1 MRGLGGAEGDVM
13 ERTGSTQSAKQRLS
27 LLLTRCRESVDRDL
41 EFLGSKARHPN
52 RLGKRLT
59 QEEVAEAAGIT
70 REWYAALERGRQIRV
85 SPVVLS
91 RIADTLAMTDEERG
105 ILFTLAVPELTN
117 VSLREESRDLLE
129 SMSSLHGIVRRL
141 FAASAENEILT
152 ILSEE
157 IATRYKGAAF
167 CGANHQEAL
176 GKITFPAVIA
186 DKRLVSQFSE
196 VLYGFQQNFNAA
208 QMDEA
213 ALYGV
218 LVEPGQVGDRSELHS
233 NLTVRPQL
241 QRIFA
246 EARLGD
252 ATFLVSHVRSTLDYR
267 AILFTYFGEA
277 RHFTEMERAEMCTF
291 GDLASLALP
300 RAPSVKHAQ
309 TGHKEYRVTPD
320 DSESRPL

>member
-1 MRGLGGAEGDVM
+1 MGGEGDVK
-13 ERTGSTQSAKQRLS
+13 ERTGSAQSAKQRLS
-27 LLLTRCRESVDRDL
+27 LLLMRCRESVDRDV

-105 ILFTLAVPELTN
+105 ILFTLAVPELTH
-117 VSLREESRDLLE
+117 VSLRKESRDLLE
-129 SMSSLHGIVRRL
+129 SMSSQHRIVRRL
-141 FAASAENEILT
+141 FAASAENEILP

-157 IATRYKGAAF
+157 IATRYKDAAF
-167 CGANHQEAL
+167 CGANHQEAP

-218 LVEPGQVGDRSELHS
+218 LVEPGQVGDRSELHR
-233 NLTVRPQL
+233 NLTVRSQL
-241 QRIFA
+241 QNIFA
-246 EARLGD
+246 DARLGD
-252 ATFLVSHVRSTLDYR
+252 ATFLVSHIRSNLNYR
-267 AILFTYFGEA
+267 AILFTYFSET
-277 RHFTEMERAEMCTF
+277 RHFTEMERAQMRAF
-291 GDLASLALP
+291 GDLASLALSQ
-300 RAPSVKHAQ
+300 APSVKHAR
-309 TGHKEYRVTPD
+309 TGYNEYRVTPD
-320 DSESRPL
+320 ASEEPPAVTK